1 MRNILIALTV
11 GTLLAG
17 PAFADTTPTTQPSN
31 TTTVPAIALTQAEV
45 ESRIA
50 AAGFTEFRLLTFKHG
65 IWKADARGGEK
76 EWVEIY
82 VHPIT
87 GKVFQ
92 EGMPSPLNKQEI
104 EAKITAA
111 GYQNVH
117 DVKFKDGIWKA
128 EADNG
133 KGQEVNLLI
142 DPDDGSVIGEAR
154 D

>member
-1 MRNILIALTV
+1 MRNTLIALTV
-11 GTLLAG
+11 GVLLAG
-17 PAFADTTPTTQPSN
+17 SAQADTMPTTQPSN
-31 TTTVPAIALTQAEV
+31 TTTAPAIALTQSEV
-45 ESRIA
+45 EGRIA
-50 AAGFTEFRLLTFKHG
+50 STGFTEFRLLNFKNG

-92 EGMPSPLNKQEI
+92 EGTPSPLNKQEI
-104 EAKITAA
+104 EAKVTAA

-117 DVKFKDGIWKA
+117 DVDFEDGIWKA

-133 KGQEVNLLI
+133 KGEEVNLLI